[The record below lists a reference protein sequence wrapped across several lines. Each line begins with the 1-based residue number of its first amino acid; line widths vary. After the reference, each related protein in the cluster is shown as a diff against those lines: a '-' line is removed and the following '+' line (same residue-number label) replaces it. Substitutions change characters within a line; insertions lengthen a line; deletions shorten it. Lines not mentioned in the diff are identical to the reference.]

1 MSLYA
6 ISRARVQY
14 LGSCIPLFRF
24 RHALF
29 EALIA
34 TIHEQDLRPNSGDE
48 DVNQLQ
54 NPIQHEHFLIK
65 KYLEFMSHPTLS
77 KLLTLSLRGQTL
89 EFVRAFNTISD
100 QECPQ
105 YSKYKVSLYDI
116 NQRKFIISNERATK
130 ECYLVH
136 YNGVVFGAN
145 FAKMIIIREREVQ
158 QS

>member
-1 MSLYA
+1 
-6 ISRARVQY
+6 
-14 LGSCIPLFRF
+14 
-24 RHALF
+24 
-29 EALIA
+29 
-34 TIHEQDLRPNSGDE
+34 
-48 DVNQLQ
+48 
-54 NPIQHEHFLIK
+54 
-65 KYLEFMSHPTLS
+65 MSHPTLS
-77 KLLTLSLRGQTL
+77 KLLILSLRGQTL
-89 EFVRAFNTISD
+89 DFVRAFNNISD

-116 NQRKFIISNERATK
+116 NQRRFIISNERATK